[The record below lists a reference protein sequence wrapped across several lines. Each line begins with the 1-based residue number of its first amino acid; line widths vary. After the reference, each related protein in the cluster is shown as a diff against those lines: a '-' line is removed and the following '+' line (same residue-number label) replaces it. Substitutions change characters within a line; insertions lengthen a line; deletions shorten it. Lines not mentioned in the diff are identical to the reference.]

1 MSDDLRIRLGGLLS
15 IALGVGIGWFTL
27 WMPLQQARAGAAEI
41 SMHIKAAYVLV
52 PLALVFGAAFV
63 VGGRRAQYRDVTQQP
78 PKLTPLG
85 WMLLALTAVLAGV
98 CFWYLQS
105 QFAALGYR

>member
-1 MSDDLRIRLGGLLS
+1 MSQDLKIRLGGLLS
-15 IALGVGIGWFTL
+15 IAIGLGIAWFTL

-52 PLALVFGAAFV
+52 PFALVFGTAFLA
-63 VGGRRAQYRDVTQQP
+63 GGTRAQYRDVTHQP

-85 WMLLALTAVLAGV
+85 WMLMAATLVLAGL
-98 CFWYLQS
+98 CFWYVQG